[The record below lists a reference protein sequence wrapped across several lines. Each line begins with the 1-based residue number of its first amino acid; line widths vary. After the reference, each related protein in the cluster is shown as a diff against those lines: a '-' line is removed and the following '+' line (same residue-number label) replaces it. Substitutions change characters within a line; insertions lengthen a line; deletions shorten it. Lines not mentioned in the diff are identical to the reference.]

1 MSNIVNISFNVW
13 GTEESAADL
22 KREIG
27 RFIDEQGAQ
36 GRMVTADK
44 LADAIRKWKDNPLV
58 KTTIINYFR

>member
-1 MSNIVNISFNVW
+1 MNNIVNISFNVW
-13 GTEESAADL
+13 GTEEGAAEL

-44 LADAIRKWKDNPLV
+44 LAEALRKWKDNPLV
-58 KTTIINYFR
+58 RSTIINYFK

>member
-1 MSNIVNISFNVW
+1 MNNIVNISFNVW
-13 GTEESAADL
+13 GNEESAAEL

-44 LADAIRKWKDNPLV
+44 LAEAIRKWKDNPLV
-58 KTTIINYFR
+58 RSAIINYFK

>member
-1 MSNIVNISFNVW
+1 MNNIVNISFNVW
-13 GTEESAADL
+13 GTEEGAAEL

-44 LADAIRKWKDNPLV
+44 LAEAIRKWKENPLV
-58 KTTIINYFR
+58 RNTIINYFR